1 MAEQHGVVFP
11 LSGDPG
17 ASPDDDARRSTSLAG
32 QQIVAAALR
41 AVDPLGAAAAE
52 RESSWRQG
60 YPVHFRRLVEAGLV
74 TPLPGVD
81 RAAGSQPAA
90 PADPARPTVDP
101 AHANPAADHA
111 NPTADPAVAIARTGL
126 AAVHDTMR
134 WRPDP
139 EGSDQPLTSAFG
151 EPGALGS
158 EGSTGSGAERL
169 GTGVVVGEGAR
180 ETALTIPY
188 QGERLGG
195 DALRARLD
203 TWVADGVIEPGV
215 ATAVEAVLAEP
226 DWLDLR
232 DTTVAVLGAGA
243 EMGPLQSLLRWGA
256 DVVGV
261 DLPRTELWRRVL
273 THGRRGAGR
282 LIVPCSGPQA
292 STDPQPVP
300 ERCGADL
307 LHQVDAVERWLQEL
321 SGPFVLG
328 NYVYADGATN
338 VRVATAVDALGERL
352 RETRGDVGLAF
363 LATPTDVFVVP
374 PAAVEQS
381 RAAYA
386 AGRLGH
392 LVRGPLRAVSGGR
405 LLRRQYPARGPVG
418 PGISDSIVPQQG
430 PNYLLAKRI
439 HRWRATEAA
448 ADGAL
453 VSMNVAPPTRT
464 RSVTKN
470 RALAAAYAGAHW
482 FGIEVFEPAT
492 SNTLMAA
499 LLVHDLRG
507 GSSAPLLADGAHP
520 WEAEARQAAH
530 GGLWR
535 TGYDPRSALGVAALL
550 GLGGART

>member
-90 PADPARPTVDP
+90 PADPARPTADP

-139 EGSDQPLTSAFG
+139 EGPDQPLTSAFG

-180 ETALTIPY
+180 ETSLTIPY

-203 TWVADGVIEPGV
+203 TWAADGVIEPGV

-273 THGRRGAGR
+273 MHGRRGAGR

-338 VRVATAVDALGERL
+338 VRVATAVDAWVSACGRPVGMSAWRSSRRRPTCSSSRRPRSSSRERPTPPGGSGTWCAV
-352 RETRGDVGLAF
+352 RCGPCRVAGCCVGSTPRVAPSARAS
-363 LATPTDVFVVP
+363 AT
-374 PAAVEQS
+374 ASCRS
-381 RAAYA
+381 RA
-386 AGRLGH
+386 RTTCW
-392 LVRGPLRAVSGGR
+392 PSG
-405 LLRRQYPARGPVG
+405 
-418 PGISDSIVPQQG
+418 SI
-430 PNYLLAKRI
+430 
-439 HRWRATEAA
+439 
-448 ADGAL
+448 
-453 VSMNVAPPTRT
+453 
-464 RSVTKN
+464 
-470 RALAAAYAGAHW
+470 
-482 FGIEVFEPAT
+482 
-492 SNTLMAA
+492 
-499 LLVHDLRG
+499 
-507 GSSAPLLADGAHP
+507 
-520 WEAEARQAAH
+520 
-530 GGLWR
+530 
-535 TGYDPRSALGVAALL
+535 
-550 GLGGART
+550 GGARRRQPPTGRSSR